1 MSARSLNW
9 LKFGGLVALA
19 FALGLLFAGLLD
31 LPSRSSAQEQG
42 RQASAIAP
50 VPAPS
55 IPAARPLQELSEAF
69 AAVAE
74 HVKPSVV
81 YIRSQ
86 RTEHASQQQRIPP
99 GMERFFSPKF
109 RQQPEIEQGSGSGFI
124 ISADGFILTNNHV
137 VEGAEQ
143 VTVRLLDRREFK
155 AKVIGTDPN
164 TDVAVLKIDA
174 KSLPPVALGNSDD
187 ARVGEWVLA
196 IGNPLGEGLTFT
208 VTSGIVSA
216 KGRALSGLPG
226 RGQGSI
232 QDFIQTDAAIN
243 PGNSGGPLVSVR
255 GEVIGINSA
264 IASETGFYSGYGFA
278 IPINLART
286 VMNQLITDGKVHR
299 AALGVSIADVNLND
313 AAYVGLPEIRGVVVK
328 DIPSD
333 DSPAKAAGIEPGDI
347 IVAVDGK
354 PVEYVGQLQQII
366 GFRRPGDM
374 VKVEVARKG
383 GVRKSFNV
391 KLQPLNDAPEVAA
404 ADEEGDTDNA
414 NSPTGAVDG
423 PSGHQRR
430 AGHRGRGPAA
440 SGSGRCARAHRDR
453 RDPGRSGVGRPVRRP
468 ATRRP
473 GHHSFGR
480 RQAGPHRGRPPE
492 DAPGREG
499 GQHRDPADLQSPRAG
514 PPGGADPAGRREVAR
529 SGRADA
535 KGACLEACPLS
546 RAGLSTRQPDRGM
559 LGHPFPGALSR

>member
-1 MSARSLNW
+1 MSSRSLNW

-31 LPSRSSAQEQG
+31 LPNRTVAQEQS
-42 RQASAIAP
+42 RAASAIAQ

-55 IPAARPLQELSEAF
+55 IPAALPLQQLSEAF

-86 RTEHASQQQRIPP
+86 RTEQPSRQRVPP
-99 GMERFFSPKF
+99 GMERFFPRF
-109 RQQPEIEQGSGSGFI
+109 RQQQPEIEQGSGSGFVV
-124 ISADGFILTNNHV
+124 SADGYILTNNHV

-174 KSLPPVALGNSDD
+174 RGLPPVALGNSDD

-216 KGRALSGLPG
+216 KGRALQGLPG
-226 RGQGSI
+226 RGTGSI

-255 GEVIGINSA
+255 GAVIGINSA

-286 VMNQLITDGKVHR
+286 VMNQLVETGSVHR
-299 AALGVSIADVNLND
+299 AALGVSIDNVTLND

-328 DIPSD
+328 DIPSE
-333 DSPAKAAGIEPGDI
+333 DSPAKAAGIVPGDV
-347 IVAVDGK
+347 IVAVDNK
-354 PVEYVGQLQQII
+354 PVERVGQLQQVI
-366 GFRRPGDM
+366 GFRKPGDV

-383 GVRKSFNV
+383 GVRKTLEV
-391 KLQPLNDAPEVAA
+391 KLQALNEQPLLADAN
-404 ADEEGDTDNA
+404 EGDTDKANA
-414 NSPTGAVDG
+414 PGGSTMNRLGITVEPVTPDVAQQLQL
-423 PSGHQRR
+423 PSTLHGLVVTDVTP
-430 AGHRGRGPAA
+430 GGPAWETLI
-440 SGSGRCARAHRDR
+440 D
-453 RDPGRSGVGRPVRRP
+453 DPQRNGPDIILSVEGKPVK
-468 ATRRP
+468 T
-473 GHHSFGR
+473 
-480 RQAGPHRGRPPE
+480 E
-492 DAPGREG
+492 
-499 GQHRDPADLQSPRAG
+499 ADLRNALKAEKPGSIVTLGIYNPRAQ
-514 PPGGADPAGRREVAR
+514 ARRVER
-529 SGRADA
+529 I
-535 KGACLEACPLS
+535 K
-546 RAGLSTRQPDRGM
+546 
-559 LGHPFPGALSR
+559 LGN

>member
-1 MSARSLNW
+1 MRSRPTRNTPPGMVVLLGSLQAPDPNVSLKDRSMSARSLNW

-31 LPSRSSAQEQG
+31 LPNRSSAQEQARG
-42 RQASAIAP
+42 AASIAQ

-55 IPAARPLQELSEAF
+55 IPAARPLQDLSESF

-86 RTEHASQQQRIPP
+86 RTERASQQQRVPP
-99 GMERFFSPKF
+99 GMERFFPRF
-109 RQQPEIEQGSGSGFI
+109 RQQPEIEQGSGSGFVV
-124 ISADGFILTNNHV
+124 SADGYILTNNHV

-143 VTVRLLDRREFK
+143 VVVRLLDRREFK

-174 KSLPPVALGNSDD
+174 TKLPPMALGNSDD

-216 KGRALSGLPG
+216 KGRALPGLPA

-286 VMNQLITDGKVHR
+286 VMNQLIESGQVHR
-299 AALGVSIADVNLND
+299 AALGVSIADVSLAD
-313 AAYVGLPEIRGVVVK
+313 AEYVGLPAIRGVVVK
-328 DIPSD
+328 DIPSE
-333 DSPAKAAGIEPGDI
+333 DSPARAAGIESGDI

-354 PVEYVGQLQQII
+354 PVEYVGQLQQVI
-366 GFRRPGDM
+366 GFRKPGEV

-383 GVRKSFNV
+383 GVRKTFGV
-391 KLQPLNDAPEVAA
+391 KLQALNDAPQVAA
-404 ADEEGDTDNA
+404 ADGAGAPGGEAPGGTAMNRLGISVEPIGPDAAAELQVPTDA
-414 NSPTGAVDG
+414 
-423 PSGHQRR
+423 
-430 AGHRGRGPAA
+430 RGLIVTDVTPGGPAWEVLA
-440 SGSGRCARAHRDR
+440 
-453 RDPGRSGVGRPVRRP
+453 DPERGGPDIILSVEGKPVR
-468 ATRRP
+468 T
-473 GHHSFGR
+473 
-480 RQAGPHRGRPPE
+480 E
-492 DAPGREG
+492 
-499 GQHRDPADLQSPRAG
+499 ADLRKALLAEKPGSIVTLRIFNPRAQN
-514 PPGGADPAGRREVAR
+514 RRVER
-529 SGRADA
+529 IRLADA
-535 KGACLEACPLS
+535 K
-546 RAGLSTRQPDRGM
+546 
-559 LGHPFPGALSR
+559 

>member
-31 LPSRSSAQEQG
+31 LPNRSSAQEQTH
-42 RQASAIAP
+42 AATTIAQVAP
-50 VPAPS
+50 PS

-74 HVKPSVV
+74 HVKPAVV

-86 RTEHASQQQRIPP
+86 RTEQTTRQRVPP
-99 GMERFFSPKF
+99 GMERFFPRF
-109 RQQPEIEQGSGSGFI
+109 RNQPDIEQGSGSGFI
-124 ISADGFILTNNHV
+124 VSPDGYILTNNHV
-137 VEGAEQ
+137 VEGAEV

-164 TDVAVLKIDA
+164 TDVAVVKIDA
-174 KSLPPVALGNSDD
+174 KGLPPIALGNSDD

-216 KGRALSGLPG
+216 KGRALAGLPG

-286 VMNQLITDGKVHR
+286 VMNQLIETGSVHR
-299 AALGVSIADVNLND
+299 AALGVSIDNVTLND

-328 DIPSD
+328 DIPND
-333 DSPAKAAGIEPGDI
+333 DSPAKAAGIMPGDVI
-347 IVAVDGK
+347 IAVDGK
-354 PVEYVGQLQQII
+354 PVERVGQLQQVI
-366 GFRRPGDM
+366 GFRKPGDM

-383 GVRKSFNV
+383 GVRKTFNV
-391 KLQPLNDAPEVAA
+391 KLQALNDQPQLAA
-404 ADEEGDTDNA
+404 ADQGDSDEAGATGGSAMNRLGITVEPVTADVAQQLQLPSNMRGLVVTDVT
-414 NSPTGAVDG
+414 PGG
-423 PSGHQRR
+423 PSWETLFDDPQRN
-430 AGHRGRGPAA
+430 GPDIIL
-440 SGSGRCARAHRDR
+440 SVEGK
-453 RDPGRSGVGRPVRRP
+453 PVRTEAELRT
-468 ATRRP
+468 ALKSEKP
-473 GHHSFGR
+473 GSIVTLGVYNPRAQGR
-480 RQAGPHRGRPPE
+480 RVERIR
-492 DAPGREG
+492 
-499 GQHRDPADLQSPRAG
+499 
-514 PPGGADPAGRREVAR
+514 
-529 SGRADA
+529 
-535 KGACLEACPLS
+535 
-546 RAGLSTRQPDRGM
+546 
-559 LGHPFPGALSR
+559 LGDK

>member
-1 MSARSLNW
+1 MRYDHNAFPKDRSMSARSLNW

-31 LPSRSSAQEQG
+31 LPNRSSAQEQG

-55 IPAARPLQELSEAF
+55 IPAARPLQDLSEAF

-86 RTEHASQQQRIPP
+86 RTEHTNQQQQRVPP
-99 GMERFFSPKF
+99 GMERFFSPRF

-124 ISADGFILTNNHV
+124 ISADGYILTNNHV

-155 AKVIGTDPN
+155 AKVVGTDPN

-174 KSLPPVALGNSDD
+174 RSLPPVALGNSDD
-187 ARVGEWVLA
+187 SRVGEWVLA

-286 VMNQLITDGKVHR
+286 VMNQLIQDGKVHR
-299 AALGVSIADVNLND
+299 AALGVSIDNVNLND

-354 PVEYVGQLQQII
+354 PVEYVGQLQQVI

-383 GVRKSFNV
+383 GVRKTFNV
-391 KLQPLNDAPEVAA
+391 KLQALNDAPEVAA
-404 ADEEGDTDNA
+404 ADEEGDTDHA
-414 NSPTGAVDG
+414 NSPAGAVMSRLGISVEPVSSDVAQQLQL
-423 PSGHQRR
+423 PPNT
-430 AGHRGRGPAA
+430 RGLIVTDVTPGGPAWEVLY
-440 SGSGRCARAHRDR
+440 D
-453 RDPGRSGVGRPVRRP
+453 DPQRGGPDIILSVEGKPVRSETDLRK
-468 ATRRP
+468 ALQGEKP
-473 GHHSFGR
+473 GSIVTLGIFN
-480 RQAGPHRGRPPE
+480 
-492 DAPGREG
+492 
-499 GQHRDPADLQSPRAG
+499 PRAQ
-514 PPGGADPAGRREVAR
+514 ARRVER
-529 SGRADA
+529 IR
-535 KGACLEACPLS
+535 
-546 RAGLSTRQPDRGM
+546 
-559 LGHPFPGALSR
+559 LGEGK

>member
-1 MSARSLNW
+1 MRYDHNAFPKDRSMSARSLNW

-31 LPSRSSAQEQG
+31 LPNRGSAQEQG
-42 RQASAIAP
+42 RQASAIAQ

-55 IPAARPLQELSEAF
+55 IPAARPLQDLSEAF

-86 RTEHASQQQRIPP
+86 RTEHANQQQQRVPP
-99 GMERFFSPKF
+99 GMERFFSPRF

-124 ISADGFILTNNHV
+124 ISADGYILTNNHV

-174 KSLPPVALGNSDD
+174 RSLPPVALGNSDD
-187 ARVGEWVLA
+187 SRVGEWVLA

-216 KGRALSGLPG
+216 KGRALTGLPG

-286 VMNQLITDGKVHR
+286 VMNQLIQDGKVHR
-299 AALGVSIADVNLND
+299 AALGVSIDNVNLND

-366 GFRRPGDM
+366 GFRRPGDV

-383 GVRKSFNV
+383 GVRKTFNV
-391 KLQPLNDAPEVAA
+391 KLQPLNDAPQVAA
-404 ADEEGDTDNA
+404 ADEEGDTDHA
-414 NSPTGAVDG
+414 NSPTGAVMSRLGISVEAVSSDVAQQLQLA
-423 PSGHQRR
+423 PDT
-430 AGHRGRGPAA
+430 RGLVVTDVTPGGPAWEVLF
-440 SGSGRCARAHRDR
+440 D
-453 RDPGRSGVGRPVRRP
+453 DPQRGGPDIILSVEGKPVR
-468 ATRRP
+468 
-473 GHHSFGR
+473 S
-480 RQAGPHRGRPPE
+480 E
-492 DAPGREG
+492 
-499 GQHRDPADLQSPRAG
+499 ADLRKALQGEKAGSIVTLRVFNPRAN
-514 PPGGADPAGRREVAR
+514 ARRVER
-529 SGRADA
+529 IRLGEA
-535 KGACLEACPLS
+535 K
-546 RAGLSTRQPDRGM
+546 
-559 LGHPFPGALSR
+559 

>member
-31 LPSRSSAQEQG
+31 LPNRSSAQEQG

-50 VPAPS
+50 VPTPS
-55 IPAARPLQELSEAF
+55 IPAARPLQDLSEAF

-86 RTEHASQQQRIPP
+86 RTEHASQQRIPP
-99 GMERFFSPKF
+99 GMERFFPQF

-124 ISADGFILTNNHV
+124 VSADGYILTNNHV

-164 TDVAVLKIDA
+164 TDVAVVKIDA
-174 KSLPPVALGNSDD
+174 KNLPPVALGNSDD

-216 KGRALSGLPG
+216 KGRALPGLPA

-278 IPINLART
+278 IPMNLVRT
-286 VMNQLITDGKVHR
+286 VMTQLIETGAVHR
-299 AALGVSIADVNLND
+299 AALGVTIQDVSLND

-328 DIPSD
+328 DIPTD

-347 IVAVDGK
+347 IVAVEGK
-354 PVEYVGQLQQII
+354 PVEYVGQLQQVI
-366 GFRRPGDM
+366 GFRKPGDV

-383 GVRKSFNV
+383 GVRKTFNV
-391 KLQPLNDAPEVAA
+391 KLQALNDTPQVADA
-404 ADEEGDTDNA
+404 GDTDTDKA
-414 NSPTGAVDG
+414 GA
-423 PSGHQRR
+423 P
-430 AGHRGRGPAA
+430 AGAAMNRLGISVEPRLPAGTRGLIVTDVTPGGPAWEVLY
-440 SGSGRCARAHRDR
+440 D
-453 RDPGRSGVGRPVRRP
+453 DPQRGGPDIILSVEDKPVRNEAELRNVL
-468 ATRRP
+468 RNEKP
-473 GHHSFGR
+473 GSIVSLRIYNVRAQGR
-480 RQAGPHRGRPPE
+480 RIERIRL
-492 DAPGREG
+492 
-499 GQHRDPADLQSPRAG
+499 RDTQ
-514 PPGGADPAGRREVAR
+514 
-529 SGRADA
+529 
-535 KGACLEACPLS
+535 
-546 RAGLSTRQPDRGM
+546 
-559 LGHPFPGALSR
+559 